1 MQILVNTDN
10 TIDGSDALADSC
22 SARISRS
29 LDRYRERISRVE
41 LHLGD
46 TNGAKT
52 TPDDKRCS
60 MEVRLNGTAP
70 VAVAANGASVDQ
82 AVDRAVHK
90 MLSALEHSLGRL
102 QDR

>member
-10 TIDGSDALADSC
+10 TIDGSDALADTC
-22 SARISRS
+22 SAKVSRT
-29 LDRYRERISRVE
+29 LDRYQDRISRVE
-41 LHLGD
+41 LYLGD

-60 MEVRLNGTAP
+60 MEARLNGTAP
-70 VAVAANGASVDQ
+70 VAVAANGMSVDQ
-82 AVDRAVHK
+82 AVDRALQK
-90 MLSALEHSLGRL
+90 MLSAIEHSLGRL

>member
-10 TIDGSDALADSC
+10 SIDGSDKLADTC
-22 SARISRS
+22 SARVDKA
-29 LDRYRERISRVE
+29 LDRYRDRISRVE

-60 MEVRLNGTAP
+60 LEVRLNGMAP
-70 VAVAANGASVDQ
+70 VAVAANGMSLEQ
-82 AVDRAVHK
+82 AVDRALHK
-90 MLSALEHSLGRL
+90 VTSAIEHTVGRL